1 MANEQKPHHAPQEQK
16 RKWNLRGIFYHN
28 TFVLIFSLC
37 VAIIMWFVMTAQ
49 NTELNRIVR
58 DVPIEV
64 TLSPAAEEDGIR
76 VFNQSYN
83 LADLEISG
91 SNLITNKLTVEDFQI
106 TALLNPTST
115 KLTGNTLQK
124 ITVPIR
130 PVKRS
135 AMADYKIVS
144 YSPEEITL
152 EYDRYKEATFP
163 IEPDLKYSAD
173 NNFYPG
179 TVSVSAERVVVSG
192 PESSVNKV
200 SRAAI
205 SFEVSDPL
213 RADAAFTCPVR
224 LYDQNN
230 QEIADTSI
238 LYLSLDVDT
247 VDVSIPILSRKT
259 VDVVAATVHQPK
271 GFADSRITVNP
282 SKIDIAGPA
291 DVLATINEITLD
303 TPIDFADLE
312 ISSNN
317 IFEMDIPLPAGVRN
331 INAVGENT
339 LSKAIVS
346 INLNNYR
353 QVTVQVPQENF
364 QISNKP
370 AGRDVVVDTQ
380 LLDVT
385 LAGSDAQVAKLTGD
399 SLLVQIDLANVA
411 TTTGNITI
419 TAPVTVTITSNGSD
433 SCWVLGKY
441 TVSMTLRDLTAV
453 NANGTANNQQQ
464 ERIVKQD
471 DEGPLVATPQE

>member
-1 MANEQKPHHAPQEQK
+1 MANEQKPYHAPHEQRK
-16 RKWNLRGIFYHN
+16 RLNLRGIFYHN
-28 TFVLIFSLC
+28 TFVLVFSLC

-91 SNLITNKLTVEDFQI
+91 SNLITNKLTGEDFLI

-135 AMADYKIVS
+135 AMADYNIVS

-152 EYDRYKEATFP
+152 EYDRYKEATFS
-163 IEPDLKYSAD
+163 IEQDLKYSAD
-173 NNFYPG
+173 TNFYPG

-247 VDVSIPILSRKT
+247 VDVNIPILSRKT

-282 SKIDIAGPA
+282 SKLDIAGPA
-291 DVLATINEITLD
+291 EVLATINEITLD

-312 ISSNN
+312 VSANN
-317 IFEMDIPLPAGVRN
+317 SFVMDIPLPAGVRN
-331 INAVGENT
+331 INAIGDSTVNT
-339 LSKAIVS
+339 ATVF
-346 INLNNYR
+346 INLNGYR

-364 QISNKP
+364 QIFNKP
-370 AGRDVVVDTQ
+370 AGRDVTTDTL

-385 LAGSDAQVAKLTGD
+385 LVGSEAQITKLTGD
-399 SLLVQIDLANVA
+399 SLLVQIDLANIS
-411 TTTGNITI
+411 TSTGSV
-419 TAPVTVTITSNGSD
+419 TAPATVTITSAGSD
-433 SCWVLGKY
+433 SCWVLGRY
-441 TVSMTLRDLTAV
+441 TVSITLHDPAAV
-453 NANGTANNQQQ
+453 NANGAVNNQPE
-464 ERIVKQD
+464 ERTYRQD
-471 DEGPLVATPQE
+471 DEGPLAAQPQE

>member
-1 MANEQKPHHAPQEQK
+1 MASEHKPPKGQAPQEKK
-16 RKWNLRGIFYHN
+16 RRLSLRGIFYHN

-37 VAIIMWFVMTAQ
+37 AAIIAWFVMTSQ
-49 NTELNRIVR
+49 NTELNRIIR

-91 SNLITNKLTVEDFQI
+91 SSLITNKLSSENFQV

-115 KLTGNTLQK
+115 KLTGNTMQK
-124 ITVPIR
+124 ITVPVR

-135 AMADYKIVS
+135 SISDYNIVS
-144 YSPEEITL
+144 FSPGEITL
-152 EYDRYKEATFP
+152 EYDRYKEATFS
-163 IEPDLKYSAD
+163 IEQDLKYSAD
-173 NNFYPG
+173 NDFYPG
-179 TVSVSAERVVVSG
+179 TVSVSAEKVVVSG
-192 PESSVNKV
+192 PESSVNKI

-205 SFEVSDPL
+205 SFEVGDPL
-213 RADAAFTCPVR
+213 RADASFTCPVR

-230 QEIADTSI
+230 QELTDTAA

-271 GFADSRITVNP
+271 GFSDSRITVTP
-282 SKIDIAGPA
+282 AKLDIAGPA

-303 TPIDFADLE
+303 TPIDFAELE
-312 ISSNN
+312 VSSNN
-317 IFEMDIPLPAGVRN
+317 SFEMDIPLPAGVRN

-339 LSKAIVS
+339 LSKATVS
-346 INLNNYR
+346 INLNGYR
-353 QVTVQVPQENF
+353 QTTVQVSKENF

-370 AGRDVVVDTQ
+370 AGRDVVVNTQ

-385 LAGSDAQVAKLTGD
+385 LVGSDAQISKLTGD
-399 SLLVQIDLANVA
+399 SILVQIDLANSSTA
-411 TTTGNITI
+411 TGNIS
-419 TAPVTVTITSNGSD
+419 APATVAVTGAGSD
-433 SCWVLGKY
+433 SCWVLGRY
-441 TVSMTLRDLTAV
+441 TVSMTMRDTAAV
-453 NANGTANNQQQ
+453 NANGTANFQPEDRAIKQ
-464 ERIVKQD
+464 EED
-471 DEGPLVATPQE
+471 PLVATPQE

>member
-1 MANEQKPHHAPQEQK
+1 MMANEQKPHHAPQEQ
-16 RKWNLRGIFYHN
+16 RRRLNLRGIFYHN
-28 TFVLIFSLC
+28 TFVLIFSFC
-37 VAIIMWFVMTAQ
+37 VAVILWFIMTSQ
-49 NTELNRIVR
+49 NTELNRIIR

-91 SNLITNKLTVEDFQI
+91 SNLITNKLTIEDFQI

-135 AMADYKIVS
+135 SISDYNIVS

-152 EYDRYKEATFP
+152 EYDRYKEATFS
-163 IEPDLKYSAD
+163 IEQDLKYSAD
-173 NNFYPG
+173 TNFYPG

-205 SFEVSDPL
+205 SFEVGDPL

-247 VDVSIPILSRKT
+247 VDVNIPILSRKT
-259 VDVVAATVHQPK
+259 VDIIAATVHQPK
-271 GFADSRITVNP
+271 GFADSRITVTP
-282 SKIDIAGPA
+282 SKLDIAGPA
-291 DVLATINEITLD
+291 EVLATINEITLD
-303 TPIDFADLE
+303 TPIDFADLNP
-312 ISSNN
+312 SSNN
-317 IFEMDIPLPAGVRN
+317 SFEMDIPLPVGVRN
-331 INAVGENT
+331 INAVGDNAVST
-339 LSKAIVS
+339 ATVS
-346 INLNNYR
+346 INLNGYR
-353 QVTVQVPQENF
+353 QVNVQVPQENF

-370 AGRDVVVDTQ
+370 AGREVTINTH
-380 LLDVT
+380 LLDVA
-385 LAGSDAQVAKLTGD
+385 LVGSEAQVIKLTGD
-399 SLLVQIDLANVA
+399 SLLVQIDLANIS
-411 TTTGNITI
+411 TSTGDT
-419 TAPVTVTITSNGSD
+419 TAPATVTITSAGSD

-441 TVSMTLRDLTAV
+441 TVSVRLDAAAAV
-453 NANGTANNQQQ
+453 NANGTANEQQ
-464 ERIVKQD
+464 ERTVKQN
-471 DEGPLVATPQE
+471 DEGPLVAAPQE

>member
-1 MANEQKPHHAPQEQK
+1 MANEQKPHQVPQEQK
-16 RKWNLRGIFYHN
+16 KKWNLRGIFYHN

-49 NTELNRIVR
+49 NTELNRIIR

-91 SNLITNKLTVEDFQI
+91 SSLITNKLTTEDFLI

-115 KLTGNTLQK
+115 KLTGNTMQK

-130 PVKRS
+130 PMKRS
-135 AMADYKIVS
+135 AMADYNIVS

-152 EYDRYKEATFP
+152 EYDRYKEATFS
-163 IEPDLKYSAD
+163 IEQDLKYSAD
-173 NNFYPG
+173 SNFYPG
-179 TVSVSAERVVVSG
+179 TVSVSAEQVVVSG
-192 PESSVNKV
+192 PESSVNKI

-205 SFEVSDPL
+205 TFEVSDPL
-213 RADAAFTCPVR
+213 RADTSFTCPVR

-230 QEIADTSI
+230 QEITNMAS
-238 LYLSLDVDT
+238 LYLSLDVNT

-271 GFADSRITVNP
+271 GFSDSRITVTP
-282 SKIDIAGPA
+282 AKIDIAGPA

-317 IFEMDIPLPAGVRN
+317 IFEMEIPLPAGVRN

-346 INLNNYR
+346 VNLNGYR
-353 QVTVQVPQENF
+353 PVTVQVPQENF

-370 AGRDVVVDTQ
+370 AGRDVTVDTQ

-385 LAGSDAQVAKLTGD
+385 LGGSDAQVTKLTGD
-399 SLLVQIDLANVA
+399 SLLVQIDLANIS
-411 TTTGNITI
+411 TSTGSI

-441 TVSMTLRDLTAV
+441 TVSMTLYNSTAV
-453 NANGTANNQQQ
+453 NANGTANNQQE
-464 ERIVKQD
+464 ERTYKQD